1 MTTMPIGQCASLA
14 CLLEVS
20 APKVG
25 NVHRGADFPDLTLDD
40 FLLSAIAI
48 GPAMERAS
56 TDGVGRTALAAI
68 QATRA
73 LVSTN
78 TNLGIVLLLAPLAAV
93 PADEPLETGVARVL
107 ADLSP
112 DDAAF
117 VYQAIRAAEPGGMG
131 EVESMDVADAA
142 PPSLLDAMRA
152 AADRDLVARQYVT
165 DFRDVF
171 ERAAPAIVAGRAAGL
186 PMSRAIVHAQMQ
198 ILAREPDSL
207 IARKAGLDA
216 ARRASAYAAAVLD
229 CGDPLEEDYE
239 RALADFDFWLR
250 SDGKRRNPGTT
261 ADLITAGLFA
271 ALRSGR
277 LAPPFR

>member
-68 QATRA
+68 QSTRA
-73 LVSTN
+73 LVRTN

-93 PADEPLETGVARVL
+93 PAGEPLETGVARVL
-107 ADLSP
+107 AELTP
-112 DDAAF
+112 DDAAL

-131 EVESMDVADAA
+131 QVESMDVADAA
-142 PPSLLDAMRA
+142 PASLLDAMRA

-171 ERAAPAIVAGRAAGL
+171 ELAAPAIVEGRAAGL

-216 ARRASAYAAAVLD
+216 ARRASAYAASVLD

-271 ALRSGR
+271 ALRSGQ